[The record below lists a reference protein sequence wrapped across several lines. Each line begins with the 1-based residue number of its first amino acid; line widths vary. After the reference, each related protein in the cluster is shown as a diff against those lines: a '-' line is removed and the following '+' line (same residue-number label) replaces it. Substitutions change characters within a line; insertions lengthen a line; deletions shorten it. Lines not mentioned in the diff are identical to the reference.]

1 MMRKFITAGT
11 MALSALSL
19 TFCASASDNML
30 GQSEPGGYATR
41 TVVIDEGTTTVNVDR
56 GDVVKFVSG
65 GKSFSWS
72 FGTPSTISE
81 VTLNQVAPAGM
92 LDHTVKVYIKRIP
105 IYDGG

>member
-1 MMRKFITAGT
+1 